1 MQQHRILSVKWE
13 KVVGKIRQVDGFND
27 FLRAVP
33 FATLQT
39 AAAEGPIIIINV
51 SRYRSDA
58 IILQDVGD
66 PVVVPKTLPTIFAD
80 LSSQFATACAL
91 NGKDSAILILPILRS
106 L

>member
-1 MQQHRILSVKWE
+1 M
-13 KVVGKIRQVDGFND
+13 DGFND

-39 AAAEGPIIIINV
+39 AVAEDPIIIINV

-66 PVVVPKTLPTIFAD
+66 PVVVPLPKTLPTILAE

-91 NGKDSAILILPILRS
+91 NGKDSARLILPKLRS
-106 L
+106 LR